1 MTPPA
6 SRSWDSRQKIF
17 QLGEK
22 IFAAAGPAGR
32 PAADGAGQRGE
43 GGGRRGERGRDGH
56 GEEAPGGDSSHGQL
70 SVCIHVKVS
79 ISAVI
84 RHITD
89 NLKLN
94 FEKNKVVLGYPC

>member
-6 SRSWDSRQKIF
+6 SRSSSSRQKIF
-17 QLGEK
+17 QLAEK
-22 IFAAAGPAGR
+22 IFAAAGT
-32 PAADGAGQRGE
+32 AADGAGERGE

-56 GEEAPGGDSSHGQL
+56 REEAPGGDSSHGHL

-94 FEKNKVVLGYPC
+94 FEKNKVVIVVPDC